1 MFPSACYFKGNETAF
16 VKSMNHFIII
26 FLLIK
31 QFFVIL
37 DGSCRYLQREV
48 CSSTYRIRIK
58 IKLETIVH
66 QNTVQ
71 IVVFEKNGEDKG
83 IAV

>member
-1 MFPSACYFKGNETAF
+1 M
-16 VKSMNHFIII
+16 
-26 FLLIK
+26 
-31 QFFVIL
+31 IL
-37 DGSCRYLQREV
+37 DGSCRYLQREI
-48 CSSTYRIRIK
+48 CSSTYGIRIK

-66 QNTVQ
+66 QNTAQ

>member
-1 MFPSACYFKGNETAF
+1 MFPSACYFKGNKTDF
-16 VKSMNHFIII
+16 VKSVNHFIS
-26 FLLIK
+26 LLIG

-37 DGSCRYLQREV
+37 DSSCRYLQREI
-48 CSSTYRIRIK
+48 CSSTYGIKIK

-66 QNTVQ
+66 QNTAQ